1 LPPPAASP
9 KVAISIHTV
18 SPLIM
23 ILTVNPWPH
32 QNTYTPLHPSPLS
45 TRSANACSSVFANPI
60 MTERREVKKELPFS
74 KRAIKSNPIIQSR
87 DAVKERRRNLFLR
100 KVQDD
105 RDDRRWA
112 SRGDQVDNPRV
123 NSRVFEILL
132 KRGYRYYD

>member
-1 LPPPAASP
+1 MPPPAASQ

-18 SPLIM
+18 SSSIM

-45 TRSANACSSVFANPI
+45 TRSANACSSLFANPI

-74 KRAIKSNPIIQSR
+74 KRAIKSNPIIRSR
-87 DAVKERRRNLFLR
+87 DAVKERRRDLFLR

-112 SRGDQVDNPRV
+112 SRGDQVDNPW
-123 NSRVFEILL
+123 STLASL
-132 KRGYRYYD
+132 KFY